1 MRNAPRIVG
10 SVCVLCV
17 LKCTCKEAR
26 DRSERAIAVCA
37 VSGADKVNAA
47 ANCSAAHYSANCN
60 AGLEVNMIDNY
71 ITGNVIKKLR
81 ESKKM
86 TQEELAEKI
95 FVTGKAVSKWE
106 TGQGFPDISLVE
118 PLAKALDIS
127 VIELLSGECI
137 QNRNRVSNMFK
148 SKFYVCPVCGNVI
161 RTIGEAMI
169 SCCGIT
175 LPPLEPETETCE
187 NVTGSQQPAAGEEP
201 AADGARVSETADTSH
216 VICVESV
223 EDEYYVHLDHP
234 MTKEHYISFIA
245 AVSDQ
250 GVQFVKLYPEQA
262 AEARFK
268 RSRVKY
274 LYAYCNHHGLFKVK
288 V

>member
-1 MRNAPRIVG
+1 
-10 SVCVLCV
+10 
-17 LKCTCKEAR
+17 
-26 DRSERAIAVCA
+26 
-37 VSGADKVNAA
+37 
-47 ANCSAAHYSANCN
+47 
-60 AGLEVNMIDNY
+60 MIDNY
-71 ITGNVIKKLR
+71 ITGSVIKSLR
-81 ESKKM
+81 EKKKM

-175 LPPLEPETETCE
+175 LPPLEAESQLLGQETETR
-187 NVTGSQQPAAGEEP
+187 TKAAEVNCRDVEHEIK
-201 AADGARVSETADTSH
+201 VET
-216 VICVESV
+216 V
-223 EDEYYVHLDHP
+223 EDEYYVHLEHP
-234 MTKEHYISFIA
+234 MSKEHYISFIA

-250 GVQFVKLYPEQA
+250 GLQFTKLYPEQA
-262 AEARFK
+262 AECRFK
-268 RSRVKY
+268 RSGVKY
-274 LYAYCNHHGLFKVK
+274 VYAYCNHHGLFVIKL
-288 V
+288 

>member
-1 MRNAPRIVG
+1 
-10 SVCVLCV
+10 
-17 LKCTCKEAR
+17 
-26 DRSERAIAVCA
+26 
-37 VSGADKVNAA
+37 
-47 ANCSAAHYSANCN
+47 
-60 AGLEVNMIDNY
+60 MIDNY
-71 ITGNVIKKLR
+71 ITGSVIKSLR
-81 ESKKM
+81 EKKKM

-161 RTIGEAMI
+161 RAIGEAMI

-175 LPPLEPETETCE
+175 LPPLEAETETGPTELNCGDAE
-187 NVTGSQQPAAGEEP
+187 HEIKV
-201 AADGARVSETADTSH
+201 ET
-216 VICVESV
+216 V
-223 EDEYYVHLDHP
+223 EDEYYVHLEHP
-234 MTKEHYISFIA
+234 MSKEHYISFIA
-245 AVSDQ
+245 AVSDNE
-250 GVQFVKLYPEQA
+250 VQFTKLYPEQA

-274 LYAYCNHHGLFKVK
+274 VYAYCNHYGLFVTKL
-288 V
+288 